1 MEMREWNNM
10 ISKEI
15 EEKKEEIINKN
26 EQINIIENENNKW

>member
-26 EQINIIENENNKW
+26 EQINIIENEK